1 MCADGVPMMLRNRC
15 KPNFFV
21 NNPDRFRRFRMYW
34 PHRHF
39 PCVTKSCVGTTTG
52 SFHPIVLD
60 NFRVTTSLTLLNRRR
75 AEIVFGSLSNDVV
88 FNNGK
93 LNFRFVSTMG
103 SESNGFVGG
112 RISGMVVFSVVVAAA
127 AVTVIAVVGSAA
139 ATAGGIAVRDFVIVT
154 VPSSDDLT

>member
-1 MCADGVPMMLRNRC
+1 MCADGVPIMLRNRC

-21 NNPDRFRRFRMYW
+21 NSPDRFKRFRMYW
-34 PHRHF
+34 PHRHL

-60 NFRVTTSLTLLNRRR
+60 SFRVTTSLTLLNRRR

-93 LNFRFVSTMG
+93 LNFRFVSTIG

-112 RISGMVVFSVVVAAA
+112 RIIGMVVA
-127 AVTVIAVVGSAA
+127 AVTVVAVAASVSAAVV
-139 ATAGGIAVRDFVIVT
+139 IVVRDFVIVAAPT
-154 VPSSDDLT
+154 ADVPT